1 MYKIDKRPSG
11 YVLTFAGNIDSK
23 EMDNWHKDS
32 QKILETEERSGFG
45 VIINMKDLLP
55 LSNDTTGIMISGQ
68 KLYKD
73 KGMLRSAVILNNGE
87 LTSQFKNL
95 AIQSGIFVTERYI
108 DASVNANPVDTAIGW
123 VKDSLDPDKAAAVVV

>member
-1 MYKIDKRPSG
+1 
-11 YVLTFAGNIDSK
+11 
-23 EMDNWHKDS
+23 
-32 QKILETEERSGFG
+32 
-45 VIINMKDLLP
+45 MKDLLP